1 MQYFFLN
8 KLYNPG
14 QAASS
19 IYSPQNNSC
28 IGSCFG
34 VYGRGNMTRVIQLV
48 QEKVLLSH
56 GHAQDTQEWFPG
68 LSVQQKLLAASQLV
82 WNVSPPT
89 LYVEAAGMIHVAD
102 HFCCFTA
109 HSCSFLA
116 HRVCAL
122 QQTQYYH

>member
-56 GHAQDTQEWFPG
+56 GHA
-68 LSVQQKLLAASQLV
+68 
-82 WNVSPPT
+82 
-89 LYVEAAGMIHVAD
+89 
-102 HFCCFTA
+102 
-109 HSCSFLA
+109 
-116 HRVCAL
+116 
-122 QQTQYYH
+122 